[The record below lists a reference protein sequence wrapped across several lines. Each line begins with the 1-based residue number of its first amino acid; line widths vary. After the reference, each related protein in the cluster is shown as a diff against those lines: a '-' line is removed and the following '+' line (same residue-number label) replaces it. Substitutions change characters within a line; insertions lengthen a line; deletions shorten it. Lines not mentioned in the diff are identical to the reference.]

1 MIIPNK
7 FNGHSP
13 DGKRLYYKK
22 GGSNS
27 AEKMER
33 ERQSRI
39 LAATSVINDI
49 FGNANREDL
58 YSQQQN
64 AVRDINALDVNRN
77 YENME
82 RQNRFG
88 LARSG
93 LVGGSADIDSNAELQ
108 RIQAQSLA
116 EASAMGIDA
125 AATLRANDER
135 AKNSA
140 LSQAQAGIDT
150 GTAEQIALGGLASNE
165 EMAAGQRGAASIN
178 NAFNN
183 FGAAYMADRIM
194 NSMQQVNPYMAQS
207 RNNPFSTQSTYAG
220 QTYSGS

>member
-1 MIIPNK
+1 MII
-7 FNGHSP
+7 FNRHNGYSA
-13 DGKRLYYKK
+13 DGSRLLFKGGK

-27 AEKMER
+27 AEKLER
-33 ERQSRI
+33 ERQARI
-39 LAATSVINDI
+39 NAATSVINNI
-49 FGNANREDL
+49 FGNPAREDL
-58 YSQQQN
+58 YAQQQQ
-64 AVRDINALDVNRN
+64 AVQDINALDVNRN
-77 YENME
+77 YEQME

-116 EASAMGIDA
+116 EAAAMGVDA
-125 AATLRANDER
+125 AANLRANDER

-140 LSQAQAGIDT
+140 LSQAQAGIDV
-150 GTAEQIALGGLASNE
+150 GTAESLALSGLASNAE
-165 EMAAGQRGAASIN
+165 LAAGQRGAASIN

-194 NSMQQVNPYMAQS
+194 NSMKQANPYLAQNQTS
-207 RNNPFSTQSTYAG
+207 PFSTQ
-220 QTYSGS
+220 QTYYGTTY